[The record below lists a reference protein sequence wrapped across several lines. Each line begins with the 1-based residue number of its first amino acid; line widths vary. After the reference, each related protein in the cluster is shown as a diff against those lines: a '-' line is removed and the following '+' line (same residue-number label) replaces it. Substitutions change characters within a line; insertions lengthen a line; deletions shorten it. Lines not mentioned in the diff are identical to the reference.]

1 MRYILSSRSRHAL
14 RKFAAGNVLVALD
27 FDGTVA
33 PIISDPDLAAIPP
46 ATRDLLRNLASC
58 YRCIVVSGR
67 SRADVRKRVRG
78 IQFDEII
85 GNHGIEPWNTS
96 LGVARV
102 VDAWIP
108 ILRLGLRN
116 FAKLVLENKTF
127 SVSIHFRGV
136 RDKKKARRAIVKLA
150 RTLPNARLVGG
161 KQVVNIVPFGAPNK
175 GFAVE
180 QARRRLGCD
189 KVIYVGDDETDEDA
203 FLLAR
208 GRRFLAVR
216 VGANRSSLARFY
228 LRNQREID
236 LFLRILVACRKV
248 APSG

>member
-1 MRYILSSRSRHAL
+1 M
-14 RKFAAGNVLVALD
+14 
-27 FDGTVA
+27 
-33 PIISDPDLAAIPP
+33 
-46 ATRDLLRNLASC
+46 
-58 YRCIVVSGR
+58 
-67 SRADVRKRVRG
+67 
-78 IQFDEII
+78 I
-85 GNHGIEPWNTS
+85 GNHGIEPWHTS
-96 LGVARV
+96 LGVARG

-108 ILRLGLRN
+108 TLNLGLRN
-116 FAKLVLENKTF
+116 FAKLLVENKKF
-127 SVSIHFRGV
+127 SISIHYR
-136 RDKKKARRAIVKLA
+136 RERNKKKALRAIMKLA

-203 FLLAR
+203 FVLSR
-208 GRRFLAVR
+208 DRRFLAVR

-236 LFLRILVACRKV
+236 PFLRILVARRKI
-248 APSG
+248 APAG